1 LPTEETGLVV
11 ADAGARYAD
20 GRVRTHKRERT
31 VKMVRSCGMAVH
43 GCILAIFMVYNPY
56 LATAYRAARV
66 EEFVF
71 RLSGGKVDPVV
82 DASGTA
88 NNHSS
93 MKTPEKVGQEL
104 WLTKSQSSQNQAK

>member
-1 LPTEETGLVV
+1 M
-11 ADAGARYAD
+11 
-20 GRVRTHKRERT
+20 
-31 VKMVRSCGMAVH
+31 KMVRSCGMAVH